1 MPTKYETVIGL
12 EVHAQLLTESKIF
25 CGCSTKFGQAPNQ
38 NTCPVCTGFPGVLPV
53 LNKKVV
59 EFAIRAG
66 LATNCEITPTSRLA
80 RKNYFYPDLPKGYQI
95 SQYEQPICAT
105 GYIDIEVNGKSKRI
119 RLTRIHIEEDAG
131 KSIHDVRGD
140 ASLVDLNRAG
150 VPLLE
155 IVSEPDIRSAE
166 EAGTFL
172 RILRVILEYLGICNG
187 NMEEG
192 SFRCD
197 ANVSVRP
204 EGTEIL
210 GTKTE
215 LKNLNSFKAVEKAL
229 EYEVRRHIDTLAE
242 GEELIQETRLWDPDR
257 EVTRSMR
264 NKESAHDYRYFPDPD
279 LLPIIVKDDWVG
291 EIRRSIPELSE
302 ARKARFIEQHK
313 LPVYDAELLTS
324 RRDIAD
330 YFESALKSHR
340 NSKALSNWIVGDLFR
355 VLKDRRLDEQLYITL
370 WPIPPE
376 ALAELVRLI
385 DEGKISGRTAKTI
398 FAEVLDSGRF
408 PNEVVAAK
416 GLEQLSDSAS
426 IERAIAQV
434 LTDHPKQVAEY
445 RRGNEK
451 VFGFLV
457 GQVMKATQGKANP
470 QKANE
475 ILKRKLTK
483 EN

>member
-1 MPTKYETVIGL
+1 
-12 EVHAQLLTESKIF
+12 
-25 CGCSTKFGQAPNQ
+25 
-38 NTCPVCTGFPGVLPV
+38 
-53 LNKKVV
+53 
-59 EFAIRAG
+59 
-66 LATNCEITPTSRLA
+66 
-80 RKNYFYPDLPKGYQI
+80 
-95 SQYEQPICAT
+95 
-105 GYIDIEVNGKSKRI
+105 
-119 RLTRIHIEEDAG
+119 
-131 KSIHDVRGD
+131 
-140 ASLVDLNRAG
+140 
-150 VPLLE
+150 
-155 IVSEPDIRSAE
+155 
-166 EAGTFL
+166 
-172 RILRVILEYLGICNG
+172 
-187 NMEEG
+187 
-192 SFRCD
+192 
-197 ANVSVRP
+197 
-204 EGTEIL
+204 
-210 GTKTE
+210 
-215 LKNLNSFKAVEKAL
+215 
-229 EYEVRRHIDTLAE
+229 
-242 GEELIQETRLWDPDR
+242 
-257 EVTRSMR
+257 
-264 NKESAHDYRYFPDPD
+264 
-279 LLPIIVKDDWVG
+279 
-291 EIRRSIPELSE
+291 
-302 ARKARFIEQHK
+302 
-313 LPVYDAELLTS
+313 
-324 RRDIAD
+324 
-330 YFESALKSHR
+330 LKSHR

-475 ILKRKLTK
+475 ILKRKLTE

>member
-1 MPTKYETVIGL
+1 
-12 EVHAQLLTESKIF
+12 
-25 CGCSTKFGQAPNQ
+25 
-38 NTCPVCTGFPGVLPV
+38 
-53 LNKKVV
+53 
-59 EFAIRAG
+59 
-66 LATNCEITPTSRLA
+66 
-80 RKNYFYPDLPKGYQI
+80 
-95 SQYEQPICAT
+95 
-105 GYIDIEVNGKSKRI
+105 
-119 RLTRIHIEEDAG
+119 
-131 KSIHDVRGD
+131 
-140 ASLVDLNRAG
+140 
-150 VPLLE
+150 
-155 IVSEPDIRSAE
+155 
-166 EAGTFL
+166 
-172 RILRVILEYLGICNG
+172 
-187 NMEEG
+187 MEEG

-475 ILKRKLTK
+475 ILKRKLTE